1 MLLQEETE
9 KSNCIKRS
17 PRVQLGVFVFVGL
30 WVSCGSV
37 VGQLWVSCGSVVG
50 QLWVCG
56 SVVGLRVC
64 GFVGL
69 WVCVLCFVFCVC
81 LSARNSKLNI
91 QRFNTKIRE
100 VNRNS
105 PRID

>member
-1 MLLQEETE
+1 VLLQEETE

-17 PRVQLGVFVFVGL
+17 PRVQLGVFVFVCL
-30 WVSCGSV
+30 WVCGSV

-69 WVCVLCFVFCVC
+69 WVCVLCFVFCVLC
-81 LSARNSKLNI
+81 LSVSTKLK
-91 QRFNTKIRE
+91 TE
-100 VNRNS
+100 Y
-105 PRID
+105 PTL